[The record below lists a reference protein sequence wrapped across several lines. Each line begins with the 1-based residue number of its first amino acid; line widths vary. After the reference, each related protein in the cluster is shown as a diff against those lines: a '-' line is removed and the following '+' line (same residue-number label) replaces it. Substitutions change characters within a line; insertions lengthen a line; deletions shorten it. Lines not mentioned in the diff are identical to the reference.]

1 MLLGFGYLY
10 KFTVLFLFFKK
21 KKNQKIIDYKKASRP
36 KFCNI
41 FLFWLKIESVGPV
54 DQQINLV
61 SLNNYMI
68 KYDYI
73 IKQLNLVL

>member
-1 MLLGFGYLY
+1 MVLVIYISLLCFIS
-10 KFTVLFLFFKK
+10 FKK
-21 KKNQKIIDYKKASRP
+21 KKKSENNRLQASRP
-36 KFCNI
+36 KFCNII

-73 IKQLNLVL
+73 IK

>member
-1 MLLGFGYLY
+1 MPFGFGYLCNFVMFY
-10 KFTVLFLFFKK
+10 FFFL
-21 KKNQKIIDYKKASRP
+21 QKEENNSFKKASRP

>member
-1 MLLGFGYLY
+1 MVLVIYISLLFY
-10 KFTVLFLFFKK
+10 FFFKK

>member
-10 KFTVLFLFFKK
+10 KFNMFYFFFL

-36 KFCNI
+36 KFCNII

-61 SLNNYMI
+61 PLNNYMI
-68 KYDYI
+68 KYDCI
-73 IKQLNLVL
+73 IK